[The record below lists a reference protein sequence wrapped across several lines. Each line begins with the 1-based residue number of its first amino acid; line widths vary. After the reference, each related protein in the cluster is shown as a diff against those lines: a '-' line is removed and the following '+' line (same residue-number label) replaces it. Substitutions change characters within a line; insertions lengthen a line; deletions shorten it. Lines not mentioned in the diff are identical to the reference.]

1 MSEIAKNIEKS
12 CKELD
17 STSTAFHIKECK
29 LLLKNVDNGS
39 DESITC
45 ESLLER
51 IELGQEKLQSIHGSG
66 KSKGKQK
73 SAKLAPPSGSVK
85 LKVWGFTFVIYR
97 PV

>member
-17 STSTAFHIKECK
+17 STSTAFHIKDSK
-29 LLLKNVDNGS
+29 LLLKNVDSGS
-39 DESITC
+39 DESISC

-66 KSKGKQK
+66 KGKGKQK
-73 SAKLAPPSGSVK
+73 SAKPAPPSGSVK